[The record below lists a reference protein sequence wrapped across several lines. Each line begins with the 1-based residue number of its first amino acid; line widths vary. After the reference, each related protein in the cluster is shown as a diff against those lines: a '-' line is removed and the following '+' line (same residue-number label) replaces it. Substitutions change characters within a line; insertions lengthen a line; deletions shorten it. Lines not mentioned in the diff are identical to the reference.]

1 MKKMMVCIFLV
12 FFCFSIFV
20 SAEPIMES
28 SSTLTTSVTGTF
40 IVAEDAT
47 SIGQIQE
54 QHNLF
59 WYIEQWFKNLI
70 GG

>member
-1 MKKMMVCIFLV
+1 
-12 FFCFSIFV
+12 
-20 SAEPIMES
+20 MES